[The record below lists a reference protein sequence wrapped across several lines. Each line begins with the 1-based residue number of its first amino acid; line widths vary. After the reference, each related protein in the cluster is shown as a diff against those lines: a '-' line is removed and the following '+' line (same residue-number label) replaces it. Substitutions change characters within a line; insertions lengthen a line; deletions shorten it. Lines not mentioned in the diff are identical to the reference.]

1 MFFGDIVYLVY
12 LFSGLTCR
20 MLAQNYNG
28 FNGIKDEDEEEGRNG
43 SKEEGMRMKEEDD
56 EGGEDEEGEDGSSA
70 INLSTQKAFSQLY
83 AQQKSTKQVFTPT
96 QIFNLTKLLLNVECC
111 FMIDL

>member
-1 MFFGDIVYLVY
+1 
-12 LFSGLTCR
+12 
-20 MLAQNYNG
+20 MLAHNYNG
-28 FNGIKDEDEEEGRNG
+28 LNGMKDEEDDEEGRNG

-83 AQQKSTKQVFTPT
+83 SQQKSTKQVCIPAK
-96 QIFNLTKLLLNVECC
+96 IFILTKFLLNVV
-111 FMIDL
+111 IDL